1 MTQIPN
7 ENYPQRS
14 LRDFHYILF
23 RHKWKVIIFFLA
35 VVVTVTLGTFMLA
48 ETYRAEAKLLVKIG
62 RENVSL
68 DPTATT
74 GQVIQMGQTR
84 ESEINSELDILRSR
98 ELAQKVVDD
107 IGPEK
112 ILDPPEDQIANG
124 SAAAKTPEWR
134 RNLKEKGRAATGAV
148 FDFLENI
155 GLVTPLDDRE
165 KAIIGLMKSLQIE
178 TQKNTNTLSLTYDS
192 KSPKFAQTVLSRL
205 IDLYLDKHIT
215 IHRTAGSY
223 DFFDQQSQDLRNQL
237 AKSEEEIKTLKN
249 KTGVASIDEQRKI
262 LLGRIGTLQQES
274 ETTQAGLAISR
285 AKVAALKEKLS
296 GLSPTVVTLEMK
308 SSSNQGVELMRSR
321 LYELKLKE
329 QELLSKYTETSIP
342 VQEVRRQVSEAQA
355 QLAKEEPTR
364 TDVTAGINTTH
375 QQLDLAMLSEMAT
388 LSSLEAKTRV
398 VNDQLNAARGEVKT
412 INDTEL
418 RLVNLQ
424 RELGLQDTK
433 YRKYSENREQA
444 RIDQAM
450 EMTKISNISLIQK
463 ATASLKP
470 VKPKKALNLALG
482 LFLGIFGGLG
492 LAFFSEY
499 LDHSIKTPEDV
510 EEKLQLQ
517 LLASIPYLKKAI
529 KRFSNSAV
537 RQFREYREEVR
548 IRQYRNS
555 GKSMS

>member
-1 MTQIPN
+1 MTQIAN
-7 ENYPQRS
+7 ESYPQRS

-23 RHKWKVIIFFLA
+23 RHKWKVIVFFLA

-98 ELAQKVVDD
+98 ELAEKVVDD

-112 ILDPPEDQIANG
+112 FLNPPEEENLANG
-124 SAAAKTPEWR
+124 SSGAKTPEWKR
-134 RNLKEKGRAATGAV
+134 VLKKKGQAVMGAPV
-148 FDFLENI
+148 DFLENI

-205 IDLYLDKHIT
+205 IDFYLDKHIT

-274 ETTQAGLAISR
+274 EATQAGLAISR

-342 VQEVRRQVSEAQA
+342 VQEVRRQVAEAQA

-364 TDVTAGINTTH
+364 TDVTTGINTTH

-388 LSSLEAKTRV
+388 LSSLEAKARV

-450 EMTKISNISLIQK
+450 EMTKISNISVIQK

-482 LFLGIFGGLG
+482 FFLGLFGGLG

-517 LLASIPYLKKAI
+517 LLASIPYLKK
-529 KRFSNSAV
+529 
-537 RQFREYREEVR
+537 
-548 IRQYRNS
+548 
-555 GKSMS
+555 G